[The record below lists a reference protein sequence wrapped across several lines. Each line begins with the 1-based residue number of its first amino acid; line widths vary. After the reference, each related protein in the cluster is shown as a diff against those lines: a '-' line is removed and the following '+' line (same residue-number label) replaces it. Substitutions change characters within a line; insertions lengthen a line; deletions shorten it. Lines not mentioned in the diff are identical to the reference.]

1 MTQRFRLADGGIVD
15 RTRPLSFEFDGVRYQ
30 GFAGD
35 TLASALLA
43 NGVHLVG
50 RSFKYHRPRGIFSAG
65 PEEPN
70 ALVQLERQGGQRALG
85 AECPRDHA
93 RVV

>member
-1 MTQRFRLADGGIVD
+1 MTEQSNRLAHGGLINRD
-15 RTRPLSFEFDGVRYQ
+15 KRLSFKFNGT
-30 GFAGD
+30 GFKGYEGD

-43 NGVHLVG
+43 NGKGFVG

-70 ALVQLERQGGQRALG
+70 ALVQLRSG
-85 AECPRDHA
+85 AKPRN
-93 RVV
+93 